1 MGIPHDLL
9 EVRGFND
16 PDLELTASQHWR
28 QSSSVFARSPLTK
41 TSPWVYTAKTQLKR
55 AKSMPTGPQRNGRGV
70 LEALKVA
77 KGFLYSMIKWRLS
90 AGMFS
95 GLSLPPLPLHQFCDE
110 CMTHEAMKFQQYMS
124 VLPLFRWRPVVICK
138 FHLENSRLNQ
148 CPNTEHIRNL
158 TVGICWRVEL
168 VAVMQAPPTSYLI
181 GGRVFMRCIML

>member
-41 TSPWVYTAKTQLKR
+41 TSPWVDTATAQKGQKY
-55 AKSMPTGPQRNGRGV
+55 AYPQRNGRGV

-95 GLSLPPLPLHQFCDE
+95 GLSLPPLPLHQF
-110 CMTHEAMKFQQYMS
+110 
-124 VLPLFRWRPVVICK
+124 
-138 FHLENSRLNQ
+138 
-148 CPNTEHIRNL
+148 
-158 TVGICWRVEL
+158 
-168 VAVMQAPPTSYLI
+168 
-181 GGRVFMRCIML
+181 